1 MKWHHDVTSVRLV
14 VGLRVLPCLA
24 GGQDHPWTCPVRR
37 PRLHFQVFALA
48 DLVAADV
55 PPERELGR

>member
-1 MKWHHDVTSVRLV
+1 MTSVWLV

-24 GGQDHPWTCPVRR
+24 GSQVHPWTRALR
-37 PRLHFQVFALA
+37 QSHLLFLVFALT